1 MGDITLNQIKDSIT
15 LVAAIITGSGIIL
28 GAFFWI
34 SNYNTKK
41 YLDEQNKK
49 NAEVN
54 EKKKEDEDKRFQKF
68 VDDTKGEFDMVNQN
82 IACVKKD
89 VAELSK
95 QVKKIDSE
103 LSPIK
108 KSIKVIFDHLEKTAH
123 TEKIEKAKIDY
134 EDKLMGIKKTE
145 E

>member
-68 VDDTKGEFDMVNQN
+68 VDDTKAEFDMVNQN

-108 KSIKVIFDHLEKTAH
+108 KSIKVIFEHLEKTTH

-134 EDKLMGIKKTE
+134 EDKLMGISE
-145 E
+145 

>member
-1 MGDITLNQIKDSIT
+1 MGDITLNQIKDSIA
-15 LVAAIITGSGIIL
+15 LIAAIITGSGIIL

-68 VDDTKGEFDMVNQN
+68 VDDTKAEFDIVNQN

-95 QVKKIDSE
+95 QVKKIDSDTNT
-103 LSPIK
+103 LK
-108 KSIKVIFDHLEKTAH
+108 KST
-123 TEKIEKAKIDY
+123 KAMLKHMVYDNHVA
-134 EDKLMGIKKTE
+134 EMQDELDNFENKMMGIKE
-145 E
+145 

>member
-68 VDDTKGEFDMVNQN
+68 VDDTKAEFDMVNQN

-95 QVKKIDSE
+95 QIKKIDSE

>member
-68 VDDTKGEFDMVNQN
+68 VDDTKAEFDMVNQN

-108 KSIKVIFDHLEKTAH
+108 KSIKVIFDHLEKTTH
-123 TEKIEKAKIDY
+123 TEKIKKAKIDY
-134 EDKLMGIKKTE
+134 EDKLMGISE
-145 E
+145 

>member
-15 LVAAIITGSGIIL
+15 LIAAIITGSGIIL

-68 VDDTKGEFDMVNQN
+68 VDDTKAEFDMVNQN

-108 KSIKVIFDHLEKTAH
+108 KSIKVIFDHLEKTTHA
-123 TEKIEKAKIDY
+123 EKIEKAKIDY
-134 EDKLMGIKKTE
+134 EDKLMGISE
-145 E
+145 